1 MKIYYKKVLLGLT
14 FASGLML
21 AGCSDEEYADVNTNP
36 DVLTEIAP
44 ENQFMS
50 ASLSLQSND
59 FEMFYDQYR
68 RIMPWMQY
76 LTAAGGNARNY
87 TRNIDNFSWRDDR
100 LYIGVGN
107 ALYDAEKIIEAMSA
121 DDQARYVDM
130 LNIIRIEKA
139 YYAFY
144 VSDIFGSVAYTEAW
158 QARYGGTL
166 TPVYDDQRTLFL
178 KLNDELKAA
187 VTALNSEKTAAQVTL
202 GNYDIYFQGTA
213 KAWVRAANA
222 VRLRLAMR
230 LLKREAATA
239 AAIIDDVL
247 AQDAGDLMASN
258 EQGWVFKGNGGFTGG
273 GNWNPDLLYAGKPLV
288 DFMLDNND
296 PRLDAIVAPNGYSQT
311 VIDEFIGTG
320 ALEAG
325 TTEDERYIGSFTV
338 PDLAQANPEYYVRRI
353 VPSSGR
359 TVDSVSM
366 IQRRLFQPTFDEGD
380 GIGTGFVYMPVLT
393 YAEFCFMR
401 AELAARSITS
411 EDAEEWYVKGVTAS
425 IEWYNTLAVD
435 GKLSNYTA
443 LGPNE
448 IADYL
453 AQPGIAFDASI
464 ALNQIASQ
472 AYINYFKQPAEGWAL
487 WKRTGLPN
495 TTTVF
500 ELPALLSNGAP
511 LTVPRRAPLSLLLE
525 TNPNYDNQKA
535 AYDAMLADPAFGADI
550 NDVTGRVWW
559 DQ

>member
-1 MKIYYKKVLLGLT
+1 MGLT
-14 FASGLML
+14 FVSGLML
-21 AGCSDEEYADVNTNP
+21 TGCSDEEYADANTNP
-36 DVLTEIAP
+36 DVLTEVAP
-44 ENQFMS
+44 ENQFLS

-76 LTAAGGNARNY
+76 LTGAGGNARNF

-107 ALYDAEKIIEAMSA
+107 ALYDAEQIIGGMSA
-121 DDQARYVDM
+121 EDQARYVDM
-130 LNIIRIEKA
+130 LNIIRIVKA

-144 VSDIFGSVAYTEAW
+144 VSDVFGSVAYTEAW

-178 KLNDELKAA
+178 KLNDELAAA
-187 VTALNSEKTAAQVTL
+187 VTALNAEKTVGQVPL
-202 GNYDIYFQGTA
+202 GNYDIYFQGDV
-213 KAWVRAANA
+213 KSWVRSANA

-230 LLKREAATA
+230 LLKREASTA
-239 AAIIDDVL
+239 EGIIDNVL
-247 AQDAGDLMASN
+247 SQGADNLMAN
-258 EQGWVFKGNGGFTGG
+258 NAQGWVFKGNAGFTGG

-311 VIDEFIGTG
+311 VIDEFIEEGD
-320 ALEAG
+320 LEAG
-325 TTEDERYIGSFTV
+325 TIEDERYIGSFTV

-366 IQRRLFQPTFDEGD
+366 IQRRLFQPSFDEGN
-380 GIGTGFVYMPVLT
+380 GVGTGFVYMPVLT

-401 AELAARSITS
+401 AELAARNITS
-411 EDAEEWYVKGVTAS
+411 EDAEEWYIKGVTAS

-443 LGPNE
+443 LDDNE
-448 IADYL
+448 IQDYL
-453 AQPGIAFDASI
+453 NQPGIAFEASM
-464 ALNQIASQ
+464 ALEQIASQ
-472 AYINYFKQPAEGWAL
+472 AYIHYFKQPAEGWAL

-559 DQ
+559 DQQ